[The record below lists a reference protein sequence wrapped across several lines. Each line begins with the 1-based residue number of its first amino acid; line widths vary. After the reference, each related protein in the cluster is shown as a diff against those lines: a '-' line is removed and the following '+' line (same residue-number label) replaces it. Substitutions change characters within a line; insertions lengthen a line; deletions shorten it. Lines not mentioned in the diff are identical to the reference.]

1 MYRRVLV
8 AKKEK
13 DVKKHYEPLPKE
25 TEEIASKIIDA
36 AIAVH
41 KTLGPGLLEKVY
53 EVCLCHEL
61 VKRGLSVQR
70 QVNVPIVYDGL
81 SFEEGYRIDILVED
95 QIIIELKAAENY
107 NPVWKAQ
114 VLSYL
119 KVTGK
124 RLGLLINFNV
134 PLLKDGVQRVIL

>member
-1 MYRRVLV
+1 M

-25 TEEIASKIIDA
+25 TEDIASKIIDA

-41 KTLGPGLLEKVY
+41 RVLGPGLLERVY

-61 VKRGLSVQR
+61 EKRNLKFER
-70 QVNVPIVYDGL
+70 QVNVPIVYDGI

-95 QIIIELKAAENY
+95 QIIIELKAVENY

-114 VLSYL
+114 ILSYL

-124 RLGLLINFNV
+124 RLGLLTNFNV

>member
-1 MYRRVLV
+1 M
-8 AKKEK
+8 KKYYK
-13 DVKKHYEPLPKE
+13 PLSKE
-25 TEEIASKIIDA
+25 TEDIVSKIIDA
-36 AIAVH
+36 AMAVH
-41 KTLGPGLLEKVY
+41 RTLGPGLLEKVY
-53 EVCLCHEL
+53 EVCICHEL
-61 VKRGLSVQR
+61 EKRSLKFKR
-70 QVNVPIVYDGL
+70 QVNIPIVYDGI

-95 QIIIELKAAENY
+95 QVIIELKAVENY

>member
-1 MYRRVLV
+1 
-8 AKKEK
+8 
-13 DVKKHYEPLPKE
+13 
-25 TEEIASKIIDA
+25 
-36 AIAVH
+36 
-41 KTLGPGLLEKVY
+41 
-53 EVCLCHEL
+53 
-61 VKRGLSVQR
+61 
-70 QVNVPIVYDGL
+70 VNIPIVYDGI

-95 QIIIELKAAENY
+95 QVIIELKAAEKY

>member
-1 MYRRVLV
+1 
-8 AKKEK
+8 
-13 DVKKHYEPLPKE
+13 VKSSYDPLPKE
-25 TEEIASKIIDA
+25 TEEIASRIIDA

-41 KTLGPGLLEKVY
+41 RILGPGLLERVY

-81 SFEEGYRIDILVED
+81 SFEESYRIDILVED
-95 QIIIELKAAENY
+95 QIIVELKAAENY

-119 KVTGK
+119 KVTGE
-124 RLGLLINFNV
+124 RLGLLIYFNV

>member
-1 MYRRVLV
+1 M
-8 AKKEK
+8 
-13 DVKKHYEPLPKE
+13 KKHYEPLPKE
-25 TEEIASKIIDA
+25 TEDIASKIIDA
-36 AIAVH
+36 AITVH
-41 KTLGPGLLEKVY
+41 RILGPGLLERVY

-61 VKRGLSVQR
+61 EKRNLKFER
-70 QVNVPIVYDGL
+70 QVNIPIVYDGL
-81 SFEEGYRIDILVED
+81 SFEEGYRIDILVEN
-95 QIIIELKAAENY
+95 QIIVELKAAENY

>member
-1 MYRRVLV
+1 MKSSY
-8 AKKEK
+8 
-13 DVKKHYEPLPKE
+13 DPLPKE
-25 TEEIASKIIDA
+25 TEEIASRIIDA

-41 KTLGPGLLEKVY
+41 RILGPGLLERVY

-81 SFEEGYRIDILVED
+81 SFEESYRIDILVED
-95 QIIIELKAAENY
+95 QIIVELKAAENY

-119 KVTGK
+119 KVTGE
-124 RLGLLINFNV
+124 RLGLLIYFNV

>member
-1 MYRRVLV
+1 M
-8 AKKEK
+8 AKKEN
-13 DVKKHYEPLPKE
+13 DVKKYYKPLSKE

-36 AIAVH
+36 AITVH
-41 KTLGPGLLEKVY
+41 RALGPGLLEKVY
-53 EVCLCHEL
+53 EVCICHEL
-61 VKRGLSVQR
+61 IKRGLSVQR
-70 QVNVPIVYDGL
+70 QVNVPITYDGIK
-81 SFEEGYRIDILVED
+81 FEEGYRIDILVED

-134 PLLKDGVQRVIL
+134 PLLKDGVQRIIL

>member
-1 MYRRVLV
+1 V

-41 KTLGPGLLEKVY
+41 RTLGPGLLEKVY

-61 VKRGLSVQR
+61 VKRGLSIQR

-114 VLSYL
+114 ILSYL

>member
-1 MYRRVLV
+1 M
-8 AKKEK
+8 
-13 DVKKHYEPLPKE
+13 KKHYESLPKE
-25 TEEIASKIIDA
+25 TEEIASKTIDS

-41 KTLGPGLLEKVY
+41 RALGPGLLEKVY

-61 VKRGLSVQR
+61 EKRNLKFER
-70 QVNVPIVYDGL
+70 QANVPIVYDGI

-95 QIIIELKAAENY
+95 QIIIELKAAENF

>member
-1 MYRRVLV
+1 M
-8 AKKEK
+8 
-13 DVKKHYEPLPKE
+13 KKHYEPLPKE
-25 TEEIASKIIDA
+25 TEDIASKIIDA

-41 KTLGPGLLEKVY
+41 RVLGPGLLERVY

-61 VKRGLSVQR
+61 EKRNLKFER
-70 QVNVPIVYDGL
+70 QVNIPIVYDGI
-81 SFEEGYRIDILVED
+81 SFEEGYRIDVLVEN
-95 QIIIELKAAENY
+95 QIIIELKAVENY

>member
-1 MYRRVLV
+1 
-8 AKKEK
+8 
-13 DVKKHYEPLPKE
+13 VKSSYDPLPKE
-25 TEEIASKIIDA
+25 TEEIASRIIDA

-41 KTLGPGLLEKVY
+41 RILGPGLLERVY

-81 SFEEGYRIDILVED
+81 SFEESYSIDCLVEEELFV
-95 QIIIELKAAENY
+95 ELKAAENF

>member
-1 MYRRVLV
+1 MDKLV
-8 AKKEK
+8 EYLCIIQARTSSSRLPAKIML
-13 DVKKHYEPLPKE
+13 DL
-25 TEEIASKIIDA
+25 AGKI
-36 AIAVH
+36 
-41 KTLGPGLLEKVY
+41 LLERVY

-61 VKRGLSVQR
+61 EKRNLRYER
-70 QVNVPIVYDGL
+70 QVNIPIVYDGI

-95 QIIIELKAAENY
+95 QIIIELKAVENY

>member
-1 MYRRVLV
+1 M
-8 AKKEK
+8 AKKEN
-13 DVKKHYEPLPKE
+13 DVKKYYKPLPKE

-41 KTLGPGLLEKVY
+41 KVLGPGLLEKVY

-61 VKRGLSVQR
+61 EKRNLKFER
-70 QVNVPIVYDGL
+70 QVNVPIVYDGIN
-81 SFEEGYRIDILVED
+81 FEEGYRIDILVED
-95 QIIIELKAAENY
+95 QIIIELKAVENY

-134 PLLKDGVQRVIL
+134 PLLKDGIQRVIL

>member
-1 MYRRVLV
+1 MKRSYI
-8 AKKEK
+8 
-13 DVKKHYEPLPKE
+13 PLPNE

-36 AIAVH
+36 AIAIH
-41 KTLGPGLLEKVY
+41 RTLGPGLLERVY

-61 VKRGLSVQR
+61 EKRNLKFER
-70 QVNVPIVYDGL
+70 QVNVPIVYDGI

-95 QIIIELKAAENY
+95 QIIIELKAVENY
-107 NPVWKAQ
+107 HPVWKAQ

-124 RLGLLINFNV
+124 RLGLIINFNV
-134 PLLKDGVQRVIL
+134 PLLKDGLHRVIL